1 MEYTLA
7 RGITSDSLID
17 KVNELI
23 KQGWKPQG
31 GIVTCGEEVYTVYYQ
46 AMIKETS
53 RSSNLI

>member
-31 GIVTCGEEVYTVYYQ
+31 GIAMCGEEVYTVYYQ

-53 RSSNLI
+53 KLK